1 MMYAR
6 KTFLAAASGALLLGG
21 CATVSG
27 PRLGPELVGQ
37 NIRLVP
43 ATGEASTLAFANDGT
58 VVSSFGQRSAKG
70 RWFVR
75 DEWLCF
81 VWAGNF
87 QECWP
92 YAAPFARG
100 RTVSI
105 TSDRGN
111 VVQATLL

>member
-1 MMYAR
+1 MR
-6 KTFLAAASGALLLGG
+6 KPLITAILAGTLLLGG
-21 CATVSG
+21 CATTASA
-27 PRLGPELVGQ
+27 PRLGPELVGR
-37 NIRLVP
+37 NVRLVP
-43 ATGEASTLAFANDGT
+43 ASGQVSVLSFANDGT
-58 VVSSFGQRSAKG
+58 LTSTFGQRSVKG
-70 RWFVR
+70 RWFVAAGR
-75 DEWLCF
+75 LCF

-92 YAAPFARG
+92 YAAPFQRG

>member
-1 MMYAR
+1 M
-6 KTFLAAASGALLLGG
+6 TFPAIASAALLLAG
-21 CATVSG
+21 CATVSAL
-27 PRLGPELVGQ
+27 RLGPELVGQ
-37 NIRLVP
+37 NVRLVP
-43 ATGEASTLAFANDGT
+43 ASGQASTLTFANDGT

-70 RWFVR
+70 RWFVS
-75 DEWLCF
+75 DGQLCF

-92 YAAPFARG
+92 YAAPFQRG
-100 RTVSI
+100 RTISI